1 MNGHGEDRPARSDYT
16 REDRIELYRLL
27 NDCVAMMKD
36 SLDLNG
42 DDWMV
47 LRHIELGNYERKPY
61 DLTTLSQAVDVPRTT
76 VSRRV
81 GKLVEMG
88 FHERV
93 YDGRRATFR
102 ATDRVAVDLEP
113 VVHDI
118 IDQLRKYVSDVERR
132 EGGRSDLPKDNP
144 VANGYVGLMPRE

>member
-1 MNGHGEDRPARSDYT
+1 MDGHGENTSVRADYT
-16 REDRIELYRLL
+16 RQDRMELYRLL

-36 SLDLNG
+36 SLDLSG

-102 ATDRVAVDLEP
+102 GTDKVTEDLEP
-113 VVHDI
+113 VVDDI

-132 EGGRSDLPKDNP
+132 KDARPELPQDKP
-144 VANGYVGLMPRE
+144 AANGYAGLMPRE